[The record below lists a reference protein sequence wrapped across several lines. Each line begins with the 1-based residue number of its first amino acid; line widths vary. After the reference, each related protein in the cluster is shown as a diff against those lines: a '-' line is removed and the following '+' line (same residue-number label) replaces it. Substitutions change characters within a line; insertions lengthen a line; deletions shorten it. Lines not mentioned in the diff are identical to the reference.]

1 MAELKIP
8 NPADPIRPIDRT
20 VFGANVQRH
29 PITGQPL
36 ETGINAATPSQQ
48 ALNFCDELERHG
60 QQTAADAMRRKLAA
74 AAKFDAD
81 AASLK
86 ADGVTPAAAEAMG
99 AL

>member
-60 QQTAADAMRRKLAA
+60 HQTAGLPQGRWCHPRGRRG
-74 AAKFDAD
+74 
-81 AASLK
+81 
-86 ADGVTPAAAEAMG
+86 DGRAP
-99 AL
+99 